1 MVLRLEYVFPEN
13 LEIVLYITNAV
24 FIRYRRYYLRV
35 TNQVYVIE
43 FRYSIL
49 IYISIR
55 LYTYQF
61 CDTVDTDAKDLITT
75 VFFFLMLKIVFAEL
89 HEKRYFLG
97 LVGLAKS
104 CLDNLANI
112 SHDVF
117 IDRFVRIVF
126 HMILL

>member
-75 VFFFLMLKIVFAEL
+75 VFFFLMVKIFFANL
-89 HEKRYFLG
+89 HEE
-97 LVGLAKS
+97 
-104 CLDNLANI
+104 
-112 SHDVF
+112 
-117 IDRFVRIVF
+117 
-126 HMILL
+126 